1 MEWIIMQIDLVEDE
15 YRTRGAMKKYRRRG
29 GLIARKLAEYI
40 PVMIVTNLSLLLI
53 NTVDGVVAG
62 NFVGPKALSSISIF
76 FPIVLLTSAFSSLV
90 ASGIGTCISSA
101 MGKSDTESLA
111 HLKSAGV
118 RVMIVVAA
126 IVSVAQIPVVWML
139 IRSYGLSSEMSD
151 MIWQYA
157 IGCMICTP
165 LGIISTVGTY
175 QLQIAGK
182 MKVLMVFT
190 LIEGLCNLVFDLLF
204 VAVFHMG
211 VAGTGFGT
219 AVANFL
225 RCAATVSYMLK
236 YTDFYKGDGKSVT
249 FSDFKTILTCGAPD
263 AAFVL
268 MNAFQNYFMLRIIL
282 NSFGESGGVINGV
295 CAFCLSLVNVL
306 LLGIQGGMRPLM
318 GLFVGADDKQAMNDL
333 IRQGVLI
340 VIAYA
345 GIATLVIFLWPE
357 MFYSLHGV
365 HEIPDGGLLAVR
377 MYTPM
382 FVFRGFNFLLRL
394 YLSNR
399 KDAGF
404 ATAVTVLGSATLPVF
419 AYIIASSGAPAPYI
433 FLAYTCTELFL
444 LIISGARYT
453 HWRVTDRKE
462 QTDDLALYMT
472 ISKDDASEAAEK
484 VKAFAD
490 EKGIDESVSY
500 KTSLCL
506 EEMVAYVQRVE
517 LLSTHNVDEIVDSI
531 QKSEL
536 AFMIPPDLDLRETVE
551 YMQKEGILDMM
562 QPKPLLT
569 IDEMV
574 EQLKKSDYY
583 SMIPP
588 DVKPEDLIKEMRESD
603 LGSVFAV
610 MDLAVEVIIRFKG
623 KDKALL
629 ITLDDGKCI
638 ALDKSVNNKD
648 LITDSYDL
656 VRKVANNIEYQ
667 YILNMNYSRISIE

>member
-1 MEWIIMQIDLVEDE
+1 MEIDFTEDE
-15 YRTRGAMKKYRRRG
+15 YRTKGAMKKYRRKG
-29 GLIARKLAEYI
+29 GLTARKLWEYI

-90 ASGIGTCISSA
+90 ASGIGTCISNA
-101 MGKSDTESLA
+101 MGKSDTEGLA

-118 RVMIVVAA
+118 RVMILVAA

-139 IRSYGLSSEMSD
+139 IRSYGLSSEMSA

-190 LIEGLCNLVFDLLF
+190 LMEGLCNLVFDLLF
-204 VAVFHMG
+204 VAVFHLG

-225 RCAATVSYMLK
+225 RCAATVSYMMK
-236 YTDFYKGDGKSVT
+236 YTDFYKGDGKRLT
-249 FSDFKTILTCGAPD
+249 FNDIKSILVCGAPD
-263 AAFVL
+263 AAFTL
-268 MNAFQNYFMLRIIL
+268 MAAFQNYFMLRIIL

-306 LLGIQGGMRPLM
+306 LFGIQGGMRPLM
-318 GLFVGADDKQAMNDL
+318 GLFVGAEDKQAMNEL
-333 IRQGVLI
+333 MRQGILT
-340 VIAYA
+340 VIALA
-345 GIATLVIFLWPE
+345 GAASLVILFKPD

-394 YLSNR
+394 YFTNR
-399 KDAGF
+399 KDTGF
-404 ATAVTVLGSATLPVF
+404 ATTVTVLGSATLPVF
-419 AYIIASSGAPAPYI
+419 AYIIASSGVPAPYI

-444 LIISGARYT
+444 LAISGARYA

-462 QTDDLALYMT
+462 KTDDITLYMT
-472 ISKDDASEAAEK
+472 IRKDDAAEAAEK
-484 VKAFAD
+484 VKVFAD
-490 EKGIDESVSY
+490 EKGISKSVSY

-506 EEMVAYVQRVE
+506 EEMVAYVQRAE
-517 LLSTHNVDEIVDSI
+517 LLSTHNIDEITDSI

-536 AFMIPPDLDLRETVE
+536 AFLIPPDFNVRETVE
-551 YMQKEGILDMM
+551 YLQKEGILDMM
-562 QPKPLLT
+562 QPEPQLT
-569 IDEMV
+569 VDEMI
-574 EQLKKSDYY
+574 EKLKNSDLS
-583 SMIPP
+583 SMLPADMTP
-588 DVKPEDLIKEMRESD
+588 EEFVKEIQESD
-603 LGSVFAV
+603 LSSVFGV
-610 MDLAVEVIIRFKG
+610 IDLAVEVIIRFKG
-623 KDKALL
+623 KAKALL

-638 ALDKSVNNKD
+638 ALDKKVNNKE

-656 VRKVANNIEYQ
+656 VRKVASNIEYQ
-667 YILNMNYSRISIE
+667 YILNMNYTRISIG